1 MRYVKFDQTTYNQ
14 TKDLPGGPVLGVV
27 EEQIHDIDIFCDK
40 NGKPTRG
47 GMIGYALAYLLMAGF
62 IASLFFFL

>member
-14 TKDLPGGPVLGVV
+14 TKGTGTPLHAIV
-27 EEQIHDIDIFCDK
+27 EEEIPEIGIFTDE
-40 NGKPTRG
+40 NGTPTRG
-47 GMIGYALAYLLMAGF
+47 GMIGYALAYLLMTGF